1 MGVVTEP
8 LERADMARR
17 GRSLLLL
24 LTVSLAVTS
33 SASASLIKESPQSTT
48 AVSGSPV
55 TLSCR
60 LQDTSSR
67 YNIEWYK
74 DSEVLD
80 TTNSPH
86 RLLTVLSEDEYED
99 YLDSNLYPEPLDESH
114 EEFNN
119 RETVTKIED
128 AIKTDG
134 QMDDGKIVMEIE
146 AVAIE
151 KEVVN
156 DGVTK
161 TDIPL
166 VFWVICLS
174 VVSFMTLLVI
184 FGAAFVIFKIKNMK
198 NVTGD
203 IETGGGANVYERPST
218 KRHSRIETP
227 WSFYPSSTQLK
238 TFRNHSLLHTS
249 ENTSNTSNTS
259 SCDYDYASSDY
270 FLLSKAPSE
279 NSSKKYIFQSNHYA
293 SSNIKS

>member
-1 MGVVTEP
+1 MHFTFLKYHCVYKIF
-8 LERADMARR
+8 
-17 GRSLLLL
+17 LL
-24 LTVSLAVTS
+24 
-33 SASASLIKESPQSTT
+33 Q
-48 AVSGSPV
+48 
-55 TLSCR
+55 
-60 LQDTSSR
+60 
-67 YNIEWYK
+67 WYK
-74 DSEVLD
+74 DSELLD

-86 RLLTVLSEDEYED
+86 RLLTLPDGGLFFLSAEPRDSGHYHCVVVDTRTHEEVEISYEAAVTVLSEDEYED
-99 YLDSNLYPEPLDESH
+99 YLDGNVHPEPLDESH

-184 FGAAFVIFKIKNMK
+184 FGAAFIIFKIKNMK

-218 KRHSRIETP
+218 KRHSWIETP

-238 TFRNHSLLHTS
+238 TFRNHSLLHTA